1 MGNIVGKPFGV
12 VASKDYNTAL
22 TESVKEGNQAK
33 FYLTENG
40 GKGFNDI
47 TATTDDS
54 RNTLIVNGNKI
65 QGVST
70 SDINKLNLISGS
82 GLITDGAFKYKGSVD
97 NISKLPDDAKVGD
110 VYNISTHFMIGSI
123 DYPAY
128 TSVVY
133 VNDGTNT
140 WQSLGGEMKLGT
152 HAIGLRTTDDNIFY
166 SGPNYLSPN
175 YKPITSFDINL
186 DSDNGL
192 YAKPNNFI
200 SIRLGL
206 GLSTSKGSIVPCLG
220 QGLTFDNGGNIN
232 INPGDG
238 LNFNISSK
246 LQLNLGSGLHFYNGC
261 VYPNLGDN
269 LTIESDYVDDPN
281 GKINVKLGLGLST
294 SSDGIV
300 PSLGPGLIINS
311 DNKITYKLG
320 SSKDDNN
327 EGDITRCSGLYIDS
341 SYGLNVALATD
352 IYNTNSYISGIVR
365 LGEQDASY
373 GGLAI
378 DSNVLSSWLE
388 NDTTVENHIISITR
402 NNLRLGSGL
411 TNSQK
416 NDIQLNLGHCLF
428 INGSDQ
434 IDISIGSGLIKDG
447 NLHISCGEGLYF
459 NPDGKLSLNVSNP
472 LNISDNTL
480 KLNIGSGL
488 TINSNNELTVPV
500 GDELEITNSN
510 LIKLNANYLSGTV
523 KDRNKF
529 YYSLGG
535 IYFPDT
541 IKSRQQFEGMT
552 IGPSS
557 TTSGKKDYSL
567 KLRCGTGLAFQEGW
581 EDTGGL
587 ESSQILGH
595 DGKYYVNIDNTTIGL
610 NTDSKLRV
618 KHDSTLSESSNGLSV
633 KVGNNLVKG
642 DNGINIQL
650 PVPTP
655 SDLQQLP
662 VSTAGIL
669 VNDGNNGL
677 CVDIPALKRLVEL
690 IMAAK

>member
-1 MGNIVGKPFGV
+1 MGNVVGKQFGI

-22 TESVKEGNQAK
+22 TESVKEGNQGK
-33 FYLTENG
+33 FYLAENEG
-40 GKGFNDI
+40 NGFDNT
-47 TATTDDS
+47 TATDNS

-70 SDINKLNLISGS
+70 NDINKLNLISGS
-82 GLITDGAFKYKGSVD
+82 GLITDGAFRYKGSVD

-123 DYPAY
+123 YYPAY

-140 WQSLGGEMKLGT
+140 WQSLGGEIKLGT
-152 HAIGLRTTDDNIFY
+152 HATCLRTTDDNIFY
-166 SGPNYLSPN
+166 SAPNYLSPN

-220 QGLTFDNGGNIN
+220 QGLTFDDGGSIN

-238 LNFNISSK
+238 LNFSTNSK
-246 LQLNLGSGLHFYNGC
+246 LQLNLGSGLQFDNGC

-269 LTIESDYVDDPN
+269 LTIESDYVGDPN

-300 PSLGPGLIINS
+300 PCLGPGLALNS
-311 DNKITYKLG
+311 DNTITCKLG
-320 SSKDDNN
+320 SSKYNNN
-327 EGDITRCSGLYIDS
+327 EGDRTRCSGLYIDS

-352 IYNTNSYISGIVR
+352 IYNTNSYIGGIVR
-365 LGEQDASY
+365 LDEQDASY

-434 IDISIGSGLIKDG
+434 IDIPIGSGLTNDG
-447 NLHISCGEGLYF
+447 RLHISCGESLYF

-472 LNISDNTL
+472 LNISYDTL

-500 GDELEITNSN
+500 GEELEITNSN

-523 KDRNKF
+523 KDMNNY

-535 IYFPDT
+535 IYFSDT
-541 IKSRQQFEGMT
+541 TKSGQQFEDIT
-552 IGPSS
+552 IGPSI
-557 TTSGKKDYSL
+557 TTSGKKNYSL

-581 EDTGGL
+581 EDIGGL
-587 ESSQILGH
+587 TSSRRLGH

-610 NTDSKLRV
+610 NTDSELRV

-633 KVGNNLVKG
+633 KVGTTLVTS
-642 DNGINIQL
+642 DDGINIHL
-650 PVPTP
+650 PIPAP
-655 SDLQQLP
+655 PDLQWLP

-669 VNDGNNGL
+669 VNDYNSGL
-677 CVDIPALKRLVEL
+677 CVDMPALKRLVEL
-690 IMAAK
+690 IIASK

>member
-33 FYLTENG
+33 FYLAENEG
-40 GKGFNDI
+40 NGFDNI
-47 TATTDDS
+47 TTATDNS

-70 SDINKLNLISGS
+70 NDINKLNLISGS
-82 GLITDGAFKYKGSVD
+82 GLITDGAFRYKGSVD

-152 HAIGLRTTDDNIFY
+152 SAIGLRTTDHNIFY
-166 SGPNYLSPN
+166 SAPNYLSPN

-192 YAKPNNFI
+192 YAKPNSFI

-220 QGLTFDNGGNIN
+220 QGLTFDDGGSIN

-238 LNFNISSK
+238 LNFSTNSK
-246 LQLNLGSGLHFYNGC
+246 LQLNLGSGLQFYNGY

-300 PSLGPGLIINS
+300 PSLGPGLALNS

-327 EGDITRCSGLYIDS
+327 EGDRTRCSGLYIDS

-434 IDISIGSGLIKDG
+434 IDISIGSGLINDG
-447 NLHISCGEGLYF
+447 NLYISCGEGLYF
-459 NPDGKLSLNVSNP
+459 NPDGKLSLN
-472 LNISDNTL
+472 
-480 KLNIGSGL
+480 IGSGL
-488 TINSNNELTVPV
+488 INSNNELTVPV
-500 GDELEITNSN
+500 GEELEITNSN

-541 IKSRQQFEGMT
+541 IKSGQQFEGAT
-552 IGPSS
+552 IGPSF

-581 EDTGGL
+581 EDIGGF

-633 KVGNNLVKG
+633 KVGNNLVTG
-642 DNGINIQL
+642 DDGINIKL
-650 PVPTP
+650 PTP
-655 SDLQQLP
+655 TTSDLQQLP

-669 VNDGNNGL
+669 VNDGSNGL

>member
-82 GLITDGAFKYKGSVD
+82 GLITDGAFRYKGSVD

-220 QGLTFDNGGNIN
+220 QGLTFDDGGNIN
-232 INPGDG
+232 IDPGDG

-300 PSLGPGLIINS
+300 PSLGPGLALNS

-434 IDISIGSGLIKDG
+434 IDISIGSGLINDNG
-447 NLHISCGEGLYF
+447 FVEVSAGRGLSI
-459 NPDGKLSLNVSNP
+459 NPNNKKLEVSIGSALSFHNNAIAVDAIEELQVSNNGLSLNV
-472 LNISDNTL
+472 
-480 KLNIGSGL
+480 
-488 TINSNNELTVPV
+488 
-500 GDELEITNSN
+500 
-510 LIKLNANYLSGTV
+510 NYLSGTE
-523 KDRNKF
+523 KDSNLF
-529 YYSLGG
+529 YYSKGG
-535 IYFPDT
+535 LYFANT
-541 IKSRQQFEGMT
+541 IKSGQRDKSVLT
-552 IGPSS
+552 D
-557 TTSGKKDYSL
+557 TSISNRKTYL
-567 KLRCGTGLAFQEGW
+567 QLRCGTGLKFQEGYQ
-581 EDTGGL
+581 DLPGVDGN
-587 ESSQILGH
+587 SSQVLGR
-595 DGKYYVNIDNTTIGL
+595 DGRYYVNIDNTTIGL
-610 NTDSKLRV
+610 NTNSKLRV

-633 KVGNNLVKG
+633 KVGNNLVTG
-642 DNGINIQL
+642 DDGINIQL

>member
-82 GLITDGAFKYKGSVD
+82 GLITDGAFKYKGSVKNFESLPTNA
-97 NISKLPDDAKVGD
+97 NIGD
-110 VYNISTHFMIGSI
+110 VYNILDIFEIDGATYPVNSCVFYFDDGNTKWHPLTDTLQIGTEGYVENRYSNLDRLAYISRGYHRPI
-123 DYPAY
+123 D
-128 TSVVY
+128 
-133 VNDGTNT
+133 
-140 WQSLGGEMKLGT
+140 
-152 HAIGLRTTDDNIFY
+152 
-166 SGPNYLSPN
+166 
-175 YKPITSFDINL
+175 SFDIRL
-186 DSDNGL
+186 DNDSGL
-192 YAKPNNFI
+192 YASNGKI
-200 SIRLGL
+200 YIKLGL
-206 GLSTSKGSIVPCLG
+206 GLGTSDIGIKTTLGKGLM
-220 QGLTFDNGGNIN
+220 FDDNANITV
-232 INPGDG
+232 NPGDG
-238 LNFNISSK
+238 LNFNTNSK
-246 LQLNLGSGLHFYNGC
+246 LQLNLGSGLRFYSGC

-300 PSLGPGLIINS
+300 PSLGPGLALNS

-320 SSKDDNN
+320 SSKVNNN
-327 EGDITRCSGLYIDS
+327 EGDRTRCSGLYIDS
-341 SYGLNVALATD
+341 SYGLNVALATG

-365 LGEQDASY
+365 LDEQDASY

-411 TNSQK
+411 TNSQEK
-416 NDIQLNLGHCLF
+416 DIQLNLGHSLF

-434 IDISIGSGLIKDG
+434 IDISIGSGLINDG
-447 NLHISCGEGLYF
+447 SLYISCGEGLYF
-459 NPDGKLSLNVSNP
+459 NPDGELS
-472 LNISDNTL
+472 
-480 KLNIGSGL
+480 LNIGSGL

-500 GDELEITNSN
+500 GEELEITNSN

-541 IKSRQQFEGMT
+541 IKSGQQFEGIT
-552 IGPSS
+552 IGPSF

-581 EDTGGL
+581 EDIGGL

-633 KVGNNLVKG
+633 KVGNNLVTG
-642 DNGINIQL
+642 DDGINIQL

-677 CVDIPALKRLVEL
+677 CVDIPALKRLIEL